1 MNKLFFAL
9 MLLSLTTL
17 SQSKYHIVPNKNLL
31 QWKGADVLGNGHS
44 GTLAIESGYLSAN
57 QDDFPV
63 KGEFTI
69 DMNTIHSIDER
80 TGGGIEELDKHLKSE
95 DFFAV
100 DEYPKAFFTITDVRI
115 ITPFLNKYNIKGLL
129 SIKRIIKPI
138 TFSADIT
145 TSGKTARVVG
155 DIVIDRTQWNIVYQS
170 KNFLANL
177 KDTAI
182 ADEIKLH
189 LELILQKK

>member
-9 MLLSLTTL
+9 MFASLTTL
-17 SQSKYHIVPNKNLL
+17 SQSRFEIGATNNLL

-44 GTLAIESGYLSAN
+44 GTLGIQSGYLLTT
-57 QDDFPV
+57 DEGFPL

-69 DMNTIHSIDER
+69 DMNTIRSIDER
-80 TGGGIEELDKHLKSE
+80 SGKGIENLDKHLKSE
-95 DFFAV
+95 DFFQV
-100 DEYPKAFFTITDVRI
+100 DEFPKAFFTITDAKI
-115 ITPFLNKYNIKGLL
+115 IIPFTNKYTVKGLL

-138 TFSADIT
+138 TFSADVYVKGR
-145 TSGKTARVVG
+145 SARLVA

-182 ADEIKLH
+182 ADEIKIH

>member
-17 SQSKYHIVPNKNLL
+17 SQSRYEIVQGNNLL
-31 QWKGADVLGNGHS
+31 QWKGADVLGNGHM
-44 GTLAIESGYLSAN
+44 GTLDIQSGYLLTTLDS
-57 QDDFPV
+57 FPM

-95 DFFAV
+95 DFFSV
-100 DEYPKAFFTITDVRI
+100 EKFPKAFFTITDIRI
-115 ITPFLNKYNIKGLL
+115 ITPFTNKYAVKGLL
-129 SIKRIIKPI
+129 SIKGIIKPI
-138 TFSADIT
+138 HFSADIYVK
-145 TSGKTARVVG
+145 GKTARVVG
-155 DIVIDRTQWNIVYQS
+155 DLVIDRMQWDIVYQS

-182 ADEIKLH
+182 ADEIKIKLD
-189 LELILQKK
+189 LLFQKK